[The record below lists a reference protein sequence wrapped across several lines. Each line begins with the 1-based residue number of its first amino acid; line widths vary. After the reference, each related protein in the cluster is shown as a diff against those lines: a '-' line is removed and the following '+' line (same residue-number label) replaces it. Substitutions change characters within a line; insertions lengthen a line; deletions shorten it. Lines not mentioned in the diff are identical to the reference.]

1 MELLEKN
8 INNQYGEK
16 GKQWLAELPKR
27 VRQIE
32 AALGLSDLKT
42 VNNLSYN
49 YVMSGIQSTQ
59 SVILKLGLDIG
70 GLKREAMALKG
81 FDGFG
86 AVKVLAEDEGM
97 LLLECATPGVSLKSS
112 FPVNDN
118 EAIRIA
124 CDCLNRLHN
133 APIPTDNE
141 FPHIK
146 TWLAALDKDSK
157 IPSHLLQRARKL
169 RDSLLQTSAKDVLLH
184 GDLHH
189 DNMLQNGERWIVIDP
204 KGVIGEPAFE
214 VAAFIRNPIPE
225 LVALDTAALPII
237 QNRIRLFSKFLSIP
251 EEKIMDWCYVQAVLA
266 WAWALEDGNETS
278 LFRQLT
284 ELFEKALILSKN

>member
-16 GKQWLAELPKR
+16 GKQWLVDLPKR

-32 AALGLSDLKT
+32 AALGLSDLKA

-49 YVMSGIQSTQ
+49 YVMSGKKGMQP
-59 SVILKLGLDIG
+59 VILKLGLDIH
-70 GLKREAMALKG
+70 GLKREAMALKA

-97 LLLECATPGVSLKSS
+97 LLLECAIPGVSLKPS
-112 FPVNDN
+112 FPVRDN

-124 CDCLNRLHN
+124 CDCLNHLHN
-133 APIPTDNE
+133 APIPADNR

-146 TWLAALDKDSK
+146 AWLAALDKDWE

-169 RDSLLQTSAKDVLLH
+169 RDNLLQTSARDVLLH

-189 DNMLQNGERWIVIDP
+189 DNILQDSEGWIAIDP
-204 KGVIGEPAFE
+204 KGVRGEPAFE
-214 VAAFIRNPIPE
+214 VAAFIRNPIAE
-225 LVALDTAALPII
+225 LVALDTAVLPII
-237 QNRIRLFSKFLSIP
+237 QNRIRCFSKFLSIP
-251 EEKIMDWCYVQAVLA
+251 EQTILDWCFVQAVLA
-266 WAWALEDGNETS
+266 WVWMLEDAGEITW
-278 LFRQLT
+278 FKQLT
-284 ELFEKALILSKN
+284 EIFDRARVQ

>member
-8 INNQYGEK
+8 INNQYGEN
-16 GKQWLAELPKR
+16 GKQWLADLPKR

-70 GLKREAMALKG
+70 GLKREAMALKA

-97 LLLECATPGVSLKSS
+97 LLLECAIPSVSLKSS

-118 EAIRIA
+118 EAIRIT
-124 CDCLNRLHN
+124 CDCLNRLHH

-146 TWLAALDKDSK
+146 TWLAALDKDLK

-169 RDSLLQTSAKDVLLH
+169 RDNLLQTSARDVLLH

-189 DNMLQNGERWIVIDP
+189 DNMLQNGERWIAIDP

-214 VAAFIRNPIPE
+214 VAAFIRNPIPK

-251 EEKIMDWCYVQAVLA
+251 EQKILDWCFVQAVLA

-284 ELFEKALILSKN
+284 ELFENVLILSSN